1 MTTRRQLLTSLGGM
15 LAFAGVSAACRAA
28 APSSAPAVSAMT
40 PVAPAQV
47 TRGGTLTVAAPRPI
61 ATTLPYPGTQ
71 FFFSWGGPYEPL
83 VSVDAKS
90 QPVAR
95 LAESWTAS
103 DDRRVLRFNL
113 RRGVTFHSGR
123 PLTADDIRWN
133 VEFVKDPKNAAAAGG
148 ELKDVEVAVV
158 DPATV
163 ELRLSDAMPH
173 IFSLLAGVP
182 IVDPE
187 SDLANHGVGTGPY
200 KVDTFTPGD
209 ELRLVRN
216 ERYWRPDRPLLD
228 GITFKTLTDP
238 NATAVALETGAVS
251 MAQLAIVDA
260 RRLSG
265 SGPVSVVVLPDS
277 GSYDFVLNASEPPL
291 SDKRV
296 RQAIDL
302 ALDRKRFAE
311 TVLHGFT
318 VPTHVIWIRLS
329 PAWDAQIDVGE
340 FNLDK
345 SRQLLADAGYPN
357 GFETRILGNSSL
369 PEMPQ
374 FDQIVQAD
382 LATIG
387 VRVTIDQLDVNQA
400 TSLVTQAKFPAIA
413 NHSYAYGDQDP
424 AMQFTAFVLRPEGN
438 ASRFQSDEYVRQVQA
453 ARREPDWDKRIALYR
468 DVARLVKDEAFLLPV
483 ANRVNPWGTRVNV
496 HGITRQPLLGAPVL
510 EELWLG

>member
-1 MTTRRQLLTSLGGM
+1 MTSRRQFLTSLGGM
-15 LAFAGVSAACRAA
+15 LALAGVSAACRAA
-28 APSSAPAVSAMT
+28 TPSSAPAASATT

-47 TRGGTLTVAAPRPI
+47 TRGGTLTVAAARPI
-61 ATTLPYPGTQ
+61 ATTLPYPGNQ

-83 VSVDAKS
+83 VSVDANS

-103 DDRRVLRFNL
+103 DDLRVLRFSL
-113 RRGVTFHSGR
+113 RKGVTFHSGR
-123 PLTADDIRWN
+123 QLTADDIRWN
-133 VEFVKDPKNAAAAGG
+133 VEFVKDPKNGAAAGA
-148 ELKDVEVAVV
+148 ELKAVEVGVL
-158 DPATV
+158 DPSTV

-173 IFSLLAGVP
+173 IFSLLAGVL
-182 IVDPE
+182 IFDPE
-187 SDLANHGVGTGPY
+187 SDVASHGVGTGPFR
-200 KVDTFTPGD
+200 VDAFSAGD

-216 ERYWRPDRPLLD
+216 EHYWRPDRPLLD

-251 MAQLAIVDA
+251 MAPLAIVDA
-260 RRLSG
+260 KRLSG
-265 SGPVSVVVLPDS
+265 NGSVSVVVLPDS

-302 ALDRKRFAE
+302 ALDRKRFAG
-311 TVLHGFT
+311 TVLYGLT
-318 VPTHVIWIRLS
+318 EPTHIIWIRLS
-329 PAWDAQIDVGE
+329 PAWDATIDVGE

-345 SRQLLADAGYPN
+345 ARQLLVDAGYPN

-369 PEMPQ
+369 PEMLQ

-382 LATIG
+382 LEKIG
-387 VRVTIDQLDVNQA
+387 VRVTIDQLDVNEA
-400 TSLVTQAKFPAIA
+400 TSLITQAKFPAIA

-438 ASRFQSDEYVRQVQA
+438 ASRFHSDEYVREVQA
-453 ARREPDWDKRIALYR
+453 ARREPDWDKRMALYR
-468 DVARLVKDEAFLLPV
+468 NVARLVKDEAFLLPV
-483 ANRVNPWGTRVNV
+483 ANRVNPWGIHSNV
-496 HGITRQPLLGAPVL
+496 QGVTRQPLLGAPLL
-510 EELWLG
+510 EELGLG